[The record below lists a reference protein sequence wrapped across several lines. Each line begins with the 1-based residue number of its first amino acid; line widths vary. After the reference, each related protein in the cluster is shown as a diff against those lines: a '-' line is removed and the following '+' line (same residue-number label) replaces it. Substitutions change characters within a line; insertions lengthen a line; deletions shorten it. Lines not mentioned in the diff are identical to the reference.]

1 MTTVNNEYVMRLA
14 DGAAWGFRGI
24 GEAGPWVEE
33 FASALGI
40 SGDPGIAQSRITF
53 VQIPCG
59 PGEPVHASLK
69 HPFRPIFAP
78 ISSKRSVV
86 VGYPGFIPGSRP
98 DVREILLWLGPAKDL
113 RAKAEQMR
121 RSLLP
126 VYRRAIL
133 SGGLPFHA
141 ALMERGGRGVLLAG
155 PSGAGKSTC
164 CSRVPDNWR
173 ALADD
178 LALGLFC
185 GKGGFRVHPLP
196 TWSAFEK
203 GQENNLCKAGHS
215 VPLEALFFLQQ
226 AETDELSPLAESQAA
241 IGLAASA
248 VEVFKAASIAYPS
261 YEHPDIRKAI
271 YHNAAALSHRIPAYI
286 LRVSLTGRFW
296 EKIEE
301 VLNRKPREI
310 AKGPILSQIAMI
322 CPENEGVERAAPC
335 PR

>member
-1 MTTVNNEYVMRLA
+1 MHSEYVLRLA
-14 DGAAWGFRGI
+14 DGASWGFSGSV
-24 GEAGPWVEE
+24 EAGPWVEE

-40 SGDPGIAQSRITF
+40 SSDQGHAQSRITF

-69 HPFRPIFAP
+69 LAFGRYSLL
-78 ISSKRSVV
+78 SSKRSVV
-86 VGYPGFIPGSRP
+86 LGYPGFIPGNRRE
-98 DVREILLWLGPAKDL
+98 VREIILGL
-113 RAKAEQMR
+113 RSARGRRHGVDQMR

-126 VYRRAIL
+126 VYRQAVL

-141 ALMERGGRGVLLAG
+141 ALLERGGKGVLLAG

-178 LALGLFC
+178 LALGVSC
-185 GKGGFRVHPLP
+185 GEGGFRVHPLP

-203 GQENNLCKAGHS
+203 GQENNFCEAGRA

-226 AETDELSPLAESQAA
+226 AETDERFPLAESQAA
-241 IGLAASA
+241 IGMAASA

-261 YEHPDIRKAI
+261 YEHPAVRKSI
-271 YHNAAALSHRIPAYI
+271 YLNAAALSHRIPAYI